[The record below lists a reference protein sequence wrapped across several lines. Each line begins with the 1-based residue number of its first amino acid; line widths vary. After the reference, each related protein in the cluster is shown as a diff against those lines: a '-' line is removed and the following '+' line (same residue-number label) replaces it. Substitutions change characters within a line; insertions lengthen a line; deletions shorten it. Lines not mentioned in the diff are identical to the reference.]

1 MRFEFASDLGM
12 KKFLL
17 SQKFKEVLEDGSV
30 LFTVE
35 YTQSLEVLL
44 LIQKWRPNLVIVQPQ
59 ELKDEYKQL
68 LTEVLEF

>member
-1 MRFEFASDLGM
+1 VRFEFASDLGM

-44 LIQKWRPNLVIVQPQ
+44 LIQK
-59 ELKDEYKQL
+59 
-68 LTEVLEF
+68 